1 MKVINTV
8 QPSARMRLFTR
19 FNEHLNK
26 VFSAF
31 GLPLEVRKKA
41 DIYIDMI
48 TLEQINNLILLAEQV
63 IFYNVPGDLVELGC
77 HKGKS
82 AMHVQW
88 IIQKYESDKKL
99 YVYDKFNQSYDPEQH
114 IKETLIYNFKSADL
128 TLPVIVEGFFSET
141 LPFSLPEKICFMHID
156 CGSGGDSKIHKET
169 VSFCLEQTY
178 NRLSPGG
185 ICLLMDYHDPAK
197 TIRGY
202 NSNPG
207 VKMAC
212 DEFFIN
218 KPEKVEVLYGNEF
231 SHGYFRKHNA

>member
-41 DIYIDMI
+41 DIYTDMI

-82 AMHVQW
+82 AMHIQW
-88 IIQKYESDKKL
+88 IIQKYASDKIL
-99 YVYDKFNQSYDPEQH
+99 YVYDKF
-114 IKETLIYNFKSADL
+114 
-128 TLPVIVEGFFSET
+128 
-141 LPFSLPEKICFMHID
+141 
-156 CGSGGDSKIHKET
+156 
-169 VSFCLEQTY
+169 
-178 NRLSPGG
+178 
-185 ICLLMDYHDPAK
+185 
-197 TIRGY
+197 
-202 NSNPG
+202 
-207 VKMAC
+207 
-212 DEFFIN
+212 
-218 KPEKVEVLYGNEF
+218 
-231 SHGYFRKHNA
+231 